1 MQQGGLFAPVSR
13 EGALVF
19 NNLFLVA
26 AAATVLVGTLYP
38 LALEAATGEK
48 ISVGAPFFNL
58 TFGPLMIPVLMAM
71 PFGPLLAWKRGDLAG
86 AAQRLGVAMA
96 AALAA
101 TALALV
107 ATGAEGV
114 LAALGLGLGVWLI
127 SGSLVD
133 LAERVRLFRI
143 PAAASFSRLVG
154 LPRSAF
160 GTVLAHAGMGLTV
173 LGIVCTSAWQ
183 TEAIVALRPGE
194 TVEVG
199 GYTLRFQGIAPST
212 GPNFREDRA
221 QFVVS
226 RGGAEAFRL
235 APAKRFYAARQMATT
250 EAAIETIGFSQLYIS
265 LGDQTAD
272 GAVAVRASWKPLV
285 TLIWLGALVMAA
297 GGALSLS
304 DRRLRIGAP
313 RRAAARV
320 EAASA

>member
-38 LALEAATGEK
+38 LALEAVTGEK

-71 PFGPLLAWKRGDLAG
+71 PFGPLLGWKRGDLAG
-86 AAQRLGVAMA
+86 VAQRLGVAMA
-96 AALAA
+96 AALIAVAA
-101 TALALV
+101 ALV
-107 ATGAEGV
+107 ATGADGV
-114 LAALGLGLGVWLI
+114 LAAFGLGLGVWLVC
-127 SGSLVD
+127 GSLVD
-133 LAERVRLFRI
+133 LAERIRLFRT
-143 PAAASFSRLVG
+143 PLSTSLSRLAG

-160 GTVLAHAGMGLTV
+160 GAALAHAGIGLTV

-183 TEAIVALRPGE
+183 TEEIVALKPGE

-199 GYTLRFQGIAPST
+199 GYTLLFQGVAPTT
-212 GPNFREDRA
+212 GPNYREDRA
-221 QFVVS
+221 QFVAS
-226 RGGAEAFRL
+226 RGGSGAFPL
-235 APAKRFYAARQMATT
+235 APAKRFYAARQMTTT
-250 EAAIETIGFSQLYIS
+250 EAAIKTIGLSQLYVS

-304 DRRLRIGAP
+304 DRRLRIGVA
-313 RRAAARV
+313 RRAARP
-320 EAASA
+320 EAAPA